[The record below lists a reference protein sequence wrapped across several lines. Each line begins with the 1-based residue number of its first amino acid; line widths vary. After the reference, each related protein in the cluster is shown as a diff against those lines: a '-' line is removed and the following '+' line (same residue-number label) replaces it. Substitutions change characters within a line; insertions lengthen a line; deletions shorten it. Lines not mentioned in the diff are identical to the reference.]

1 MTQIIHTSKSC
12 YKDLSWKKNVF
23 WIYTTYFPFHLSA
36 NSQRKVRNKGMSRW
50 CPGIKCVYDYKDIS
64 LVICDYPHSQIM
76 MVQFQLYLF
85 KSSFELILIV
95 ENALEHWGGGR
106 EGIYMLITEVTLF
119 RYIQTK
125 FLFLFQNTHHRLL
138 SRLHS
143 LTLTIVMILTSNFFK
158 WFECHGWV

>member
-95 ENALEHWGGGR
+95 ENALEHWEEGEGGD
-106 EGIYMLITEVTLF
+106 IYV
-119 RYIQTK
+119 
-125 FLFLFQNTHHRLL
+125 NHR
-138 SRLHS
+138 SYPVS
-143 LTLTIVMILTSNFFK
+143 LYTNEIFIFIPKYPPQAFKQIAFF
-158 WFECHGWV
+158 